1 MSIAETG
8 GAINE
13 WRSTL
18 VRLRQFEAEL
28 FYKQNRE
35 GVPRESRRLVR
46 SRPRGGAS
54 WTSMVDQETDED
66 AEPANTH
73 DEGAELRPTAEW
85 ARRSTATT
93 SPAELHKRLV
103 ESGPSKGA

>member
-1 MSIAETG
+1 
-8 GAINE
+8 
-13 WRSTL
+13 
-18 VRLRQFEAEL
+18 
-28 FYKQNRE
+28 
-35 GVPRESRRLVR
+35 
-46 SRPRGGAS
+46 
-54 WTSMVDQETDED
+54 MVDQETDED
-66 AEPANTH
+66 AEPANTP